1 MGDVQRSLASF
12 SQQLS
17 RTENPYK
24 TIWGHR
30 RLSLCWSVS
39 SRGHRISML
48 QVQEVLVFRKEK
60 GIQRYTVIS
69 MQVLRVYLCG
79 GD

>member
-1 MGDVQRSLASF
+1 
-12 SQQLS
+12 
-17 RTENPYK
+17 
-24 TIWGHR
+24 
-30 RLSLCWSVS
+30 
-39 SRGHRISML
+39 ML